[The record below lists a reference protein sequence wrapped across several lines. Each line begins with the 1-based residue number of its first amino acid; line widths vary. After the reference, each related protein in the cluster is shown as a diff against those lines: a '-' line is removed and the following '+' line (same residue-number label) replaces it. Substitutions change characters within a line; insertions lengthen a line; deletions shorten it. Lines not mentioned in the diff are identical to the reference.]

1 MKRHFGLLIIPILLL
16 SATAIAEE
24 PGPYQTIKI
33 KEVFSKLM
41 TRDKEDRVYSGQIK
55 SEDGLSKFKQTYG
68 IELES
73 VSVDFQKQMLIFG
86 ITDSISTRAFQLLQD
101 KTTGTIVLD
110 YADTGVEYRL
120 LAPGEGK
127 KHSYLQVFIL
137 DRINGIAHVRVKNLE
152 QNGLSKMY
160 E

>member
-1 MKRHFGLLIIPILLL
+1 LLL
-16 SATAIAEE
+16 SAAAIAEE
-24 PGPYQTIKI
+24 PGPYRTIKI

-55 SEDGLSKFKQTYG
+55 SEDGLAEFEKTYG
-68 IELES
+68 IDIGEHNI
-73 VSVDFQKQMLIFG
+73 DFKKQMLIFG

-110 YADTGVEYRL
+110 YMDTGEQYRMRPL
-120 LAPGEGK
+120 GESK
-127 KHSYLQVFIL
+127 KYSHLQVFIL

-152 QNGLSKMY
+152 
-160 E
+160 